1 MLNRGLAGLNHDD
14 PRSAKTLRLVEV
26 VAKVEHTLAGYYRFD
41 PMINATDHLI
51 YSKCSESP
59 SKRGEV
65 LIAYENGEAF
75 IGINFREDIVE
86 ALEFSDPLNQL
97 NNANIDA
104 FCVVVEEISHA
115 HLIANRASTD
125 LQVSMLELEWQAEI
139 DKLLVCGLILDHQYG
154 RANVVP
160 LARKLYDVS
169 RVETKNETE
178 GALYETASR
187 WAARFWWERLR
198 PLSHPDRVI
207 RCQTTRDLL
216 CEAYENPWTSKM
228 EMVSSARQ
236 RKAS

>member
-1 MLNRGLAGLNHDD
+1 MNHDD
-14 PRSAKTLRLVEV
+14 PKSAKTLRLVEV
-26 VAKVEHTLAGYYRFD
+26 VTKVEQTLADYYRFD
-41 PMINATDHLI
+41 PMITATDHLI
-51 YSKCSESP
+51 YSNHTDSP

-65 LIAYENGEAF
+65 LVAFENNEAF
-75 IGINFREDIVE
+75 IGINFREDIVNT
-86 ALEFSDPLNQL
+86 LEFSDPLNQL

-139 DKLLVCGLILDHQYG
+139 DKLLVCGLILDQQCG

-169 RVETKNETE
+169 RVQTKNETE
-178 GALYETASR
+178 EALYETASR

-207 RCQTTRDLL
+207 RCQSTRDLL
-216 CEAYENPWTSKM
+216 CEAYENPWSNKM
-228 EMVSSARQ
+228 EMVSTARH